1 VFNKPCTDPKTKG
14 IEAPNKDTGILLVNQ
29 NIDIAITTPKADSHK
44 AYQREEG
51 NFKLGS
57 GVKNDKPIK
66 F

>member
-1 VFNKPCTDPKTKG
+1 MFINPCTDPKTKG
-14 IEAPNKDTGILLVNQ
+14 IDAPNKEIGILFDSQ
-29 NIDIAITTPKADSHK
+29 NTLIAITTPKADSHK
-44 AYQREEG
+44 AYQSEEG